1 MWNVELVALLAII
14 NGSIKNYYS
23 IFNFQYSIAMQL
35 HRACRVQVN
44 SRDRRKFTKKREQ
57 NKILMWNF
65 ECGMWN

>member
-35 HRACRVQVN
+35 HRACRVKVN
-44 SRDRRKFTKKREQ
+44 SRLSRKNTKKLVQ
-57 NKILMWNF
+57 
-65 ECGMWN
+65 G